1 MVSALRLTPLS
12 QLESC
17 GSSTVYSNAQQ
28 TLTLKQYM
36 LFTEHTPRERETCVL
51 QALQQFSWAP
61 RWFCTGTDYVL
72 SSYSGRPACREYAPQ
87 DYIVQIGAIL
97 SDLHSVGVRH
107 NDLHK
112 HNQTDF
118 LVDERTGRM
127 SLTDY
132 GWSSMHGSLN
142 MTCAAHDDRVL
153 VATQSRPR
161 SKELDAGVAAVE
173 APESVTIPSCRG
185 LYAAKRTQAHP
196 MAGGFIKSYTSIQE
210 CKAMY
215 RPSGAPKQFHK
226 FMQPKRAGAGSQTE
240 VPFLQH
246 LESALHIGGYQSFDV
261 ALNGSVTYTTQTS
274 KYDRIQGVLA
284 RILQETGS
292 RTLADVGCNNGL
304 VSFLAHRLGFSE
316 VYALDH
322 DKPAIEIVR
331 TVASERALPIH
342 ARDFEF
348 GKTPIPQTDVVFV
361 GALIH
366 WVFCLTADFGGS
378 FGRVLDYLT
387 ANARHALVI
396 EWVDGTDGAI
406 RKFHHIDK
414 CAKPLEDEYT
424 QAAFEAALTRIGTI
438 ERRVDVSQE
447 NQMRIIFVVKLR
459 RARGLVDWTH
469 SVAASSASASQG
481 VGWRGLIV
489 YSGPST
495 LEDTRFSVYASNI
508 RFFLRHGVPSCSDR
522 GSTTHM
528 GAGRFDLV
536 VSLSNETLSRFERD
550 LRCAAQAATSC
561 SSSVR
566 VLLRENRCYDMETLR
581 LLFVHAGDV
590 LDGYDVLVYL
600 NCGQLG
606 PLLPLRGPPQL
617 FPLAASSVAPKAV
630 PFWALRF
637 TRMLS
642 ARRKMVGLMI
652 NCGGK
657 LGHLQAHVGSEGPWA
672 VDREGLRILRQSR
685 AIFDCT
691 STTKRDE
698 LIVRYELGMS
708 GSILRA
714 GHSIASRLRLDQTPT
729 EVTPGFEFD
738 QSQAFSKPFPEDCI
752 DLWWAKK
759 DLGVPADENIFW
771 KVTHMNNATLS
782 RLRRHSQVQD
792 AQLASRCKAGKGNA
806 RLQFIKL
813 QPAYSRGFIVLLL
826 LCLGCLVALVMASRR

>member
-17 GSSTVYSNAQQ
+17 GSSTVYSDAQQ
-28 TLTLKQYM
+28 TLTLKQHM

-51 QALQQFSWAP
+51 LALQQFSWAP
-61 RWFCTGTDYVL
+61 RWLCTGTDYIL
-72 SSYSGRPACREYAPQ
+72 SSYSGRPACREHAPQ
-87 DYIVQIGAIL
+87 DHIVQISAIL
-97 SDLHSVGVRH
+97 ADLRSVGVRH

-112 HNQTDF
+112 HDQTDF

-132 GWSSMHGSLN
+132 GWSSINGSLG
-142 MTCAAHDDRVL
+142 MTCATHNGRVL
-153 VATQSRPR
+153 VAATSRPR
-161 SKELDAGVAAVE
+161 STELDRGVAAVE

-185 LYAAKRTQAHP
+185 LYAAERTLADP
-196 MAGGFIKSYTSIQE
+196 MAGGFIKPYTSVLE
-210 CKAMY
+210 CTTMH
-215 RPSGAPKQFHK
+215 RPSGAPKFRK
-226 FMQPKRAGAGSQTE
+226 FMQRKRAGAGSQTE

-261 ALNGSVTYTTQTS
+261 ARNGSVTYTKQTS
-274 KYDRIQGVLA
+274 KYDRIQDVLA
-284 RILQETGS
+284 RLLEETGS

-322 DKPAIEIVR
+322 DKPAIEVVR
-331 TVASERALPIH
+331 TIASERALPIH
-342 ARDFEF
+342 ARGFDF

-387 ANARHALVI
+387 AHARHALVI

-406 RKFHHIDK
+406 RSFHHIDK
-414 CAKPLEDEYT
+414 CAKPPEDEYT

-438 ERRVDVSQE
+438 QRRVDVSQKD
-447 NQMRIIFVVKLR
+447 QMRIIYVVKLR
-459 RARGLVDWTH
+459 RARELVDWNQ
-469 SVAASSASASQG
+469 SAAASSASASQG

-495 LEDTRFSVYASNI
+495 LQSTRFPTYARNLG
-508 RFFLRHGVPSCSDR
+508 FFLRHGVPRCSDQD
-522 GSTTHM
+522 STTRE
-528 GAGRFDLV
+528 GAGLFDLV
-536 VSLSNETLSRFERD
+536 VSLGSETLPHFKTD
-550 LRCAAQAATSC
+550 LRCAAQVATSC

-566 VLLRENRCYDMETLR
+566 VLLRQNRCYDMETLR

-590 LDGYDVLVYL
+590 LDGYDALVYL

-617 FPLAASSVAPKAV
+617 LPLAASLVAPKAV

-657 LGHLQAHVGSEGPWA
+657 LGQLQAHVGSEGPWA
-672 VDREGLRILRQSR
+672 VDKEGLRILRQSR
-685 AIFDCT
+685 AIFNCT
-691 STTKRDE
+691 STTKRNE

-708 GSILRA
+708 GSILRS
-714 GHSIASRLRLDQTPT
+714 GHSIASRVRVDQAPS
-729 EVTPGFEFD
+729 EVTPGFEFN
-738 QSQAFSKPFPEDCI
+738 QTLAFSQPFPKNCYDF
-752 DLWWAKK
+752 WWSKK
-759 DLGVPADENIFW
+759 DLGVPANEYIFW
-771 KVTHMNNATLS
+771 KVTHMNFATLS
-782 RLRRHSQVQD
+782 RLQRHSQAQD
-792 AQLASRCKAGKGNA
+792 AQLARSCKAGEGKA
-806 RLQFIKL
+806 QLQVIKL
-813 QPAYSRGFIVLLL
+813 RPADSLK
-826 LCLGCLVALVMASRR
+826 